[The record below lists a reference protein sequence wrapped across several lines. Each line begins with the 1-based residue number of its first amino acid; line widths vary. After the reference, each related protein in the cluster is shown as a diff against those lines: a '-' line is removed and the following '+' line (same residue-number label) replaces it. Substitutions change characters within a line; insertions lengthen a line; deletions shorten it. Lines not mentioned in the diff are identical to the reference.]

1 MKPDLSEKHYLHHD
15 AHIKVPAYQIL
26 LSECGRRSSLS
37 SVYLKELSHVQAC
50 STFIRMKDALQREQA
65 TGQAELR

>member
-37 SVYLKELSHVQAC
+37 SVYLKELSHVQARA
-50 STFIRMKDALQREQA
+50 FIRMKDALQREQA